1 MITSREGGDC
11 GDCGVHDGLKVSA
24 PAHTGVMTVEIE
36 RKFVLSD
43 IPGTEVLGTGEVLRQ
58 GYVAEEGDVTVRIR
72 ITDRAATLTVKG
84 GSGLSRTEVEAPIS
98 IEEAE
103 ALWPHTTGR
112 RINKT
117 RHRVHLAEVADVVA
131 DVDVYAGEL
140 SGLCTAEVE
149 FDSEAD
155 AAAFV
160 PPGWFG
166 REVTGEPG
174 WSNAAL
180 ARHGLPR

>member
-1 MITSREGGDC
+1 
-11 GDCGVHDGLKVSA
+11 
-24 PAHTGVMTVEIE
+24 MTVEIE
-36 RKFVLSD
+36 RKFVLSE
-43 IPGTEVLGTGEVLRQ
+43 IPGAGVLGTGEPLRQ
-58 GYVAEEGDVTVRIR
+58 GYVAEEGDVAVRVRIAE
-72 ITDRAATLTVKG
+72 RAATLTVKAG
-84 GSGLSRTEVEAPIS
+84 GGLARSEVEVPIS
-98 IEEAE
+98 GDEAE
-103 ALWPHTTGR
+103 ELWPHTAGR
-112 RINKT
+112 RIEKT
-117 RHRVHLAEVADVVA
+117 RHRVALGDRGDRVA

-149 FDSEAD
+149 FTSQDD

-166 REVTGEPG
+166 REVTGEHG

>member
-1 MITSREGGDC
+1 
-11 GDCGVHDGLKVSA
+11 
-24 PAHTGVMTVEIE
+24 MTVEIE
-36 RKFVLSD
+36 RKFVLSN

-84 GSGLSRTEVEAPIS
+84 GSGLTRTEVEAPIS
-98 IEEAE
+98 IDDAQ
-103 ALWPHTTGR
+103 ALWSHTTGR
-112 RINKT
+112 RIDEQ
-117 RHRVHLAEVADVVA
+117 RHRVHLADVADVDADMVADMDA

-149 FDSEAD
+149 FDSEDD

-174 WSNAAL
+174 WTNAAL